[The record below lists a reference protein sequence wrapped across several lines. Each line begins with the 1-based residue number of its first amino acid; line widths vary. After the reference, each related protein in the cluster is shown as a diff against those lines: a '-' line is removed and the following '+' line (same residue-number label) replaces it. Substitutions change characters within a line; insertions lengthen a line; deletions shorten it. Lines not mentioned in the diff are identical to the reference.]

1 MRALI
6 VGLMRLSGGVSH
18 RWGCDTECRLEP
30 DCSQDRWQMQAGS
43 RKAKRPSER
52 RKCDELT
59 ETGCGGPRP
68 ASECQGDPRRGGI
81 RAWRDDVVPR
91 MIQDRRCEK

>member
-1 MRALI
+1 MADASRIEESQAAL
-6 VGLMRLSGGVSH
+6 G
-18 RWGCDTECRLEP
+18 
-30 DCSQDRWQMQAGS
+30 
-43 RKAKRPSER
+43 ER

-68 ASECQGDPRRGGI
+68 ASECQGNPRRGGI